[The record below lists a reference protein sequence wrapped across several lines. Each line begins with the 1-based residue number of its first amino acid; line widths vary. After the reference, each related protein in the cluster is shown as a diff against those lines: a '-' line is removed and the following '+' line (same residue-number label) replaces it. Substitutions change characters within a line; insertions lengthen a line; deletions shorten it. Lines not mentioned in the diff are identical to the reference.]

1 MDDRC
6 SECGFAG
13 TALEVA
19 EVAERLR
26 ALPYHVTALPLR
38 DGDVLR
44 RRPDAAGWSP
54 IEYVGHLRDAMR
66 YHRVVIER
74 ALAEEEPRIPPVE
87 PDIFVTQG
95 DYQHA
100 YADELLDQL
109 GHNIDRLAALLDS
122 LDNKAAQRTVV
133 VERPPRTVD
142 ISFVARSA
150 LHEGVHHLGD
160 LKRLCYAQ
168 R

>member
-1 MDDRC
+1 MVPDR
-6 SECGFAG
+6 
-13 TALEVA
+13 V
-19 EVAERLR
+19 
-26 ALPYHVTALPLR
+26 
-38 DGDVLR
+38 
-44 RRPDAAGWSP
+44 RRPLARRDEVSP
-54 IEYVGHLRDAMR
+54 SGH
-66 YHRVVIER
+66 R
-74 ALAEEEPRIPPVE
+74 ARTGRGRPRIPPVE

-100 YADELLDQL
+100 DADELLDQL
-109 GHNIDRLAALLDS
+109 GLNIDRLAALLDS

-150 LHEGVHHLGD
+150 LHEGVHHRGY
-160 LKRLCYAQ
+160 LKRLCYAE